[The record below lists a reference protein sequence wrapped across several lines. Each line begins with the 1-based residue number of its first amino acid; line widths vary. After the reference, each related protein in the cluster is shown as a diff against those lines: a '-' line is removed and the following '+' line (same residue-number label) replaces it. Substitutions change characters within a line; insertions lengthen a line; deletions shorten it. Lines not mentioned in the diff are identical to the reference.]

1 MSHARERDLS
11 RVGNNH
17 FCALLERLFYTC
29 GGHRVALS
37 HIGADAEKHVRFVH
51 VREGVGHSSAADG
64 GRQTGDRGGVSST
77 ATIINLIRSESRTNK
92 FLHRI
97 SRLVRRA
104 SGSDAVYCMA
114 AVFLL
119 HFTKTLGG
127 AV

>member
-1 MSHARERDLS
+1 MRHTRKWYFARVS
-11 RVGNNH
+11 NNH
-17 FCALLERLFYTC
+17 FRAPLERLFDAR
-29 GGHRVALS
+29 GGHRMTLS

-64 GRQTGDRGGVSST
+64 GRQTGDRRGVSST

-104 SGSDAVYCMA
+104 SRSDAVYCMA

-127 AV
+127 VV